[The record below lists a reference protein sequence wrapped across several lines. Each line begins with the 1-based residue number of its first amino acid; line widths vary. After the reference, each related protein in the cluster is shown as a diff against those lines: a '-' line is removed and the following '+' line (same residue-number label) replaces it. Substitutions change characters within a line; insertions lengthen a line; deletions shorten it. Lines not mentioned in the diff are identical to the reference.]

1 MMFVDASA
9 IIAIINEEPEAAF
22 FNEKLKSAKKVY
34 SSAMAKFEAV
44 SGLCMF
50 NTPKGKPISQTT
62 LKESR
67 LAVHEFFMAYRI
79 SMIALSENEA
89 EKALDAKQ
97 KFGKGTGQ
105 KAQLNMGDCFAYACA
120 VNYKLPLLFKGN
132 DFIHTDIRR
141 A

>member
-1 MMFVDASA
+1 MFVDASA
-9 IIAIINEEPEAAF
+9 IIAVINEEPEAAF
-22 FNEKLKSAKKVY
+22 FNEKLKLAKEKY
-34 SSAMAKFEAV
+34 SSSIAKFEAV
-44 SGLCMF
+44 AGLCVF

-67 LAVHEFFMAYRI
+67 LAVHEFFMAHKI
-79 SMIALSENEA
+79 SLIPVSEDEG

-120 VNYKLPLLFKGN
+120 VNHKLPLLFKGN
-132 DFIHTDIRR
+132 DFIHTDIDK